1 MRIATAHPDCP
12 FCEAVRT
19 EEPLARRGTF
29 VARYDSY
36 PVSRGHVLLI
46 PRRHIATF
54 FELNR
59 NERSDFFNLL
69 LEVRDILHHQFQPDG
84 FNIGVNVG
92 PAAGQTIMH
101 LHVHVIPRYA
111 GDVEHPE
118 GGVRNILPNL
128 AQYLPNADTQT
139 SAS

>member
-1 MRIATAHPDCP
+1 MRAHPNCP

-29 VARYDSY
+29 VARYDGY

-46 PRRHIATF
+46 PRRHITTF

-59 NERSDFFNLL
+59 KERNDFFELL
-69 LEVRDILHHQFQPDG
+69 LEVREILQDQFHPDG

-92 PAAGQTIMH
+92 RAAGQTIMH
-101 LHVHVIPRYA
+101 LHVHVIPRYS

-118 GGVRNILPNL
+118 GGVRNIIPNL
-128 AQYLPNADTQT
+128 TSYPPDADRYAQ
-139 SAS
+139 